1 MDLIGQTQG
10 LHILTIENQNFI
22 LIIQMQVLHKAVPL
36 FILVG
41 RIYLKYKTKRSLMQD
56 LLHNLVRWEL
66 KLCQLSGSMTQ

>member
-22 LIIQMQVLHKAVPL
+22 LFIQMQVLHKAVPL
-36 FILVG
+36 FISVG